1 MSSNHWSIE
10 VQEMSKIVLSF
21 YEDVAPDVYHLHQVG
36 HRRLEQEQNRI
47 DALINQRWK
56 ELESKRNV

>member
-1 MSSNHWSIE
+1 MSRNHWSIE

-36 HRRLEQEQNRI
+36 LRRLEEEQNRV
-47 DALINQRWK
+47 DELIKQRWN
-56 ELESKRNV
+56 ELKSKRNI

>member
-36 HRRLEQEQNRI
+36 HRRLEQEHNRI